1 MSENLSNQKEEA
13 RLVGRDVLLLNKSK
27 HEIVEVTVV
36 EITQHKYRVKL
47 IGALRNQ
54 AVIGVRKTHAVLFP
68 LKTSVKK
75 ELQSVVKKMLKADD
89 ALSDFIDLYACAN
102 SKG

>member
-13 RLVGRDVLLLNKSK
+13 RLVGTNVLLLSK
-27 HEIVEVTVV
+27 GKYNIVEVTVI

-47 IGALRNQ
+47 IGAPKNQ

-68 LKTSVKK
+68 FKQDVKRELK
-75 ELQSVVKKMLKADD
+75 LLVKKMLKADED
-89 ALSDFIDLYACAN
+89 LSDFIDLYACAN
-102 SKG
+102 SK